1 MEKHFDSKIL
11 SLYTDGG
18 GEYKSLDSYLSLHG
32 IQHLS
37 TPPYTPQRVALAERR
52 HRHIVETARTLL
64 HEASLPP
71 QFWSFAC
78 HHTVYLI
85 NCLPTSYL
93 DNQSPFQ
100 RLLRKSPNYNSL
112 RIFGCLCYPWLK
124 PYSKNKLESKSTHVS
139 ILDSHYPITVTSV
152 LTQFLQRFTY
162 LEMCDLLRMFFHLRH
177 CSPTLPLNQL
187 TWNGQHQQCQVL
199 QTPHPNFP

>member
-1 MEKHFDSKIL
+1 MGASTVLFLDKKLYYCIFVDQYTKYTWLYTLTKKSEVKDIFQKFHPMLEKNFDTKIL
-11 SLYTDGG
+11 LLYTDGG
-18 GEYKSLDSYLSLHG
+18 SEYKSLDSYLSLHG

-52 HRHIVETARTLL
+52 HRHIVETARTPL

-85 NCLPTSYL
+85 DRLPTSHL

-100 RLLRKSPNYNSL
+100 K
-112 RIFGCLCYPWLK
+112 
-124 PYSKNKLESKSTHVS
+124 
-139 ILDSHYPITVTSV
+139 IT
-152 LTQFLQRFTY
+152 
-162 LEMCDLLRMFFHLRH
+162 
-177 CSPTLPLNQL
+177 
-187 TWNGQHQQCQVL
+187 
-199 QTPHPNFP
+199 